1 MQVKVR
7 RFNQHQGVPFL
18 ILTSAELPT
27 RNCFVHKIIC
37 AKEKRLKFDAIN
49 VVVVDDFL
57 RLKIKKQY
65 MYVTTIA
72 LPDQNTVKLQWL
84 EHFWNHENMFETEIV
99 GANEC

>member
-18 ILTSAELPT
+18 ILTSAELPI

-57 RLKIKKQY
+57 SLKIKK
-65 MYVTTIA
+65 TIHVCNDYRFA
-72 LPDQNTVKLQWL
+72 RSEYCQTSMARTPL
-84 EHFWNHENMFETEIV
+84 EP
-99 GANEC
+99 